1 MTMPRILIIE
11 NDVMIGILLSEL
23 LVEMGYAVCGI
34 AATEAEA
41 IAAAARYRPDL
52 MIVDIWLDDGDGV
65 AAVTE
70 ILRAGPMPH
79 FFVSGDI
86 AGILAL
92 YPDLT
97 AIQKPFRELDLAQAI
112 GLALG
117 TAPLNQ

>member
-1 MTMPRILIIE
+1 MTVPRILIIE

-41 IAAAARYRPDL
+41 IAEAARCHPDL
-52 MIVDIWLDDGDGV
+52 MIVDVWLDDGDGV

-86 AGILAL
+86 TGILTL

-97 AIQKPFRELDLAQAI
+97 VMQKPFREADLAQAI
-112 GLALG
+112 GHALG
-117 TAPLNQ
+117 TPTLNY